1 MQPHSNEDFL
11 LSCQSNPSSPLFIT
25 QPPSTLHHSH
35 TLQESC
41 QNPSLLKHPLPP
53 FPFSSFP
60 TPGPS
65 PRLQPPH
72 PAMTH
77 PGNIPKGP
85 PHPPPPS
92 ISHPLWMTSFE
103 VNYKVSKT
111 MLRFCFSRAG
121 ISFKSCRFWGLWEN
135 SGFSWR
141 QSSSIS
147 PSKG

>member
-1 MQPHSNEDFL
+1 MRTSCCPVSPIPAPHYLL
-11 LSCQSNPSSPLFIT
+11 LSLLPFFIT
-25 QPPSTLHHSH
+25 PRLYKSPVRIPASS
-35 TLQESC
+35 
-41 QNPSLLKHPLPP
+41 NALPP
-53 FPFSSFP
+53 IPILKLP
-60 TPGPS
+60 N
-65 PRLQPPH
+65 PRPLTPPH

-121 ISFKSCRFWGLWEN
+121 ISFRSCGFWGLWEN
-135 SGFSWR
+135 SGFSWWPR
-141 QSSSIS
+141 SSVS
-147 PSKG
+147 PSQG